1 MVEEW
6 NAGCIQGEAGN
17 EFKRRR
23 TMKAKNELESAE
35 IKNTN
40 DTVRAEWEGLSEADW
55 EKISCGFVYDIFS
68 RFNALRTLGEAL

>member
-1 MVEEW
+1 
-6 NAGCIQGEAGN
+6 
-17 EFKRRR
+17 
-23 TMKAKNELESAE
+23 MKTKNELESAE

>member
-1 MVEEW
+1 MERRLHLR
-6 NAGCIQGEAGN
+6 EAGN

-23 TMKAKNELESAE
+23 TMKTKNELESAE

-55 EKISCGFVYDIFS
+55 EKITCGFVYDIFS
-68 RFNALRTLGEAL
+68 RFTRSKDAR

>member
-1 MVEEW
+1 MVGGMERRLH
-6 NAGCIQGEAGN
+6 IRKAGN

-23 TMKAKNELESAE
+23 TMKTKNELESAE

-55 EKISCGFVYDIFS
+55 ERITCGFAYDIFS
-68 RFNALRTLGEAL
+68 RFTRSKDAR